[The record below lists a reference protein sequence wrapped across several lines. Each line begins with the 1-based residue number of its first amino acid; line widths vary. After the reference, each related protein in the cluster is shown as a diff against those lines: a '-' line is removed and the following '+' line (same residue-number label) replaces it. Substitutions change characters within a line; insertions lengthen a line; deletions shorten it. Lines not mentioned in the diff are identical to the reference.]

1 LVSIVAPPIEALLVS
16 VMATP
21 NVLMIDVITAILGIT
36 PLLFFSIPQPPRT
49 DQHESAPKMSFL

>member
-1 LVSIVAPPIEALLVS
+1 
-16 VMATP
+16 MATP